1 MSLLLLSVASDFLV
15 WLFIFLAVFFI
26 CVFIT
31 RWIFGI
37 PIIIKNLRV
46 QTANQKMMRKVIT
59 ELALRQGM
67 SKEELDKI
75 EIESIKEVFKQT

>member
-1 MSLLLLSVASDFLV
+1 MPLLLLSVASDFLT

-46 QTANQKMMRKVIT
+46 QTANQKMVRKVIT
-59 ELALRQGM
+59 ELALKQGM

-75 EIESIKEVFKQT
+75 EIESIQEVFKQT